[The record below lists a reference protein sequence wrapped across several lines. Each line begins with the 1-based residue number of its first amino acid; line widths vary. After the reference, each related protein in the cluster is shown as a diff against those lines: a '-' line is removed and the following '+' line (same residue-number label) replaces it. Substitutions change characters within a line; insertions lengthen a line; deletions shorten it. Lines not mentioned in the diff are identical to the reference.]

1 MDETPP
7 PSPLSLREM
16 AKGEGSRP
24 SSPSLLPQG
33 EKGASRCARCA
44 PSFTLGAG
52 ESDER
57 HFNRLRWR
65 CRRGLLELDLTLQS
79 FLDRQFAQLTPP
91 EQWAFE
97 ILLEAPDN
105 TLLAYLH
112 GMEQPQETELRQI
125 VAKIRQ

>member
-1 MDETPP
+1 M
-7 PSPLSLREM
+7 
-16 AKGEGSRP
+16 
-24 SSPSLLPQG
+24 
-33 EKGASRCARCA
+33 
-44 PSFTLGAG
+44 
-52 ESDER
+52 DER